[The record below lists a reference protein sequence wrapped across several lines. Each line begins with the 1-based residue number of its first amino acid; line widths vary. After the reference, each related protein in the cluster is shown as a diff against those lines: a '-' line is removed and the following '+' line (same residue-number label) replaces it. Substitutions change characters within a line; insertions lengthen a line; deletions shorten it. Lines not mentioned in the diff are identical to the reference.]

1 MFRIAASAFCGLG
14 GFFGGCTGFARGDL
28 CALALQVG
36 STTTTFFDLV
46 ALLSH
51 INLYIRGLF
60 RLCSGTMD
68 IARLCFNI
76 YLPVALSAALFC
88 GCASGK
94 KNKKVVTLLQ
104 VHAVATDKSSFTK
117 KVSVFREAPVTMRV
131 DDSPLLTEADVKE
144 AAVVEALGGFALAIQ
159 FGTRG
164 RWLLDQH
171 SSMHKGRNLV
181 IFARFGEKEGIKRWI
196 AAPILSNRI
205 TDGALI
211 FTPDATREEAEM
223 IARGLGEPKKKG
235 KKEES
240 AEKEKL
246 KN

>member
-1 MFRIAASAFCGLG
+1 
-14 GFFGGCTGFARGDL
+14 
-28 CALALQVG
+28 
-36 STTTTFFDLV
+36 
-46 ALLSH
+46 
-51 INLYIRGLF
+51 
-60 RLCSGTMD
+60 MD

-76 YLPVALSAALFC
+76 YLPVALSAVLFC

-104 VHAVATDKSSFTK
+104 IHAVASDKSNFTK
-117 KVSVFREAPVTMRV
+117 KVSVFREAPVTLRV
-131 DDSPLLTEADVKE
+131 EDSPLLTEADVKE
-144 AAVVEALGGFALAIQ
+144 AVVVEALGGFALVIQ
-159 FGTRG
+159 FEARG

-171 SSMHKGRNLV
+171 SSMHKGQNLA

-235 KKEES
+235 KKAES
-240 AEKEKL
+240 TEIEKL
-246 KN
+246 RN